1 MSAVGELERG
11 RALCEGGEWR
21 GAYEALTRADEADGL
36 EAGDLERLATS
47 AYMLGHLEAY
57 VDVLGRAHQR
67 HLDAGAPLLAAR
79 CAFWTGMQLLL
90 AGEMGRGTGW
100 IGRAQRLVSEQ
111 DADCVER
118 GYLRLPSVFRHQMEG
133 DFAMG
138 GNVAGEAAAIA
149 RRFADADLFALALH
163 IQGHMLVKAG
173 RVLEGLA
180 MLDEAMVAVTAGEV
194 SPIVAGMVYCGVI
207 LGCQDAY
214 EPRRAQEWTA
224 ALAHWCARQPDMV
237 AFTGRCHVHRAELMQ
252 LEGAWSEALEEARRA
267 ADRAALGNHR
277 SALAAAAY
285 VQGEVHR
292 LRGAFADAEDAYR
305 RARESGREP
314 QPGLA
319 LLRLAQGDAPSAA
332 AAVRRVLAETSEPT
346 RRIRLLPACVEIMLA
361 AGDLDAAGRAA
372 DELENAAQAHEVGLL
387 RTIAAQA
394 RGAVALAAGDAEAAL
409 PELRR
414 AWRVWEEMQA
424 PYEAA
429 RVRVLIG
436 AACRDLGDRDAA
448 ELELAAARST
458 FEQLGASDAD
468 RSPDV
473 GSGGA
478 EHGLTARELQVL
490 RLVAEGRTNR
500 AIAQALVVSERTVDR
515 HVSNILA
522 KLRVPSRAAPTAYAY
537 EHRLLCPRRGCNHPP
552 RGAPQVG

>member
-1 MSAVGELERG
+1 
-11 RALCEGGEWR
+11 
-21 GAYEALTRADEADGL
+21 
-36 EAGDLERLATS
+36 
-47 AYMLGHLEAY
+47 
-57 VDVLGRAHQR
+57 
-67 HLDAGAPLLAAR
+67 
-79 CAFWTGMQLLL
+79 
-90 AGEMGRGTGW
+90 
-100 IGRAQRLVSEQ
+100 
-111 DADCVER
+111 
-118 GYLRLPSVFRHQMEG
+118 
-133 DFAMG
+133 
-138 GNVAGEAAAIA
+138 
-149 RRFADADLFALALH
+149 
-163 IQGHMLVKAG
+163 
-173 RVLEGLA
+173 
-180 MLDEAMVAVTAGEV
+180 
-194 SPIVAGMVYCGVI
+194 
-207 LGCQDAY
+207 
-214 EPRRAQEWTA
+214 
-224 ALAHWCARQPDMV
+224 
-237 AFTGRCHVHRAELMQ
+237 
-252 LEGAWSEALEEARRA
+252 
-267 ADRAALGNHR
+267 
-277 SALAAAAY
+277 

-305 RARESGREP
+305 RAREYGREP

-332 AAVRRVLAETSEPT
+332 AAVRRVLAETSDPT
-346 RRIRLLPACVEIMLA
+346 RRIRLLPAYVEIMLA
-361 AGDLDAAGRAA
+361 AGDLDAAGRGA
-372 DELENAAQAHEVGLL
+372 DELEKAAHAHEVGLL

-436 AACRDLGDRDAA
+436 AACRVLGDQDAA

-458 FEQLGASDAD
+458 FGQLGAPSEPERFPA
-468 RSPDV
+468 V

-522 KLRVPSRAAPTAYAY
+522 KLRVPSRVAATAYAY
-537 EHRLLCPRRGCNHPP
+537 EHRLL
-552 RGAPQVG
+552 